1 MTNDAFINIEGLTKS
16 FGDVHA
22 LNGVDL
28 AVEEGTV
35 LGLLGPNGAGK
46 TTTIRVLATL
56 LPPDA
61 GRATVAGFDVVK
73 DAKRLRRVI
82 GLAGQS
88 AAVDPNLTGRENLTM
103 VGRLY
108 HLSKEEARRRAD
120 DVLERFDMT
129 YAANRTAKTYS
140 GGMRRRLDL
149 GASLVGRAKVLFLD
163 EPTTGLDPRSRAGMW
178 ELIHQLVSDGT
189 TLLLTTQYL
198 DEADELSDKI
208 AVIDGGVVIAEGTA
222 DTLKDKVG
230 GTVLDIKVDTAHFDQ
245 AAAALEGMVA
255 GQQKLNPS
263 HSEITLPVG
272 EEGPTVM
279 AEAVRRLDGAGVTI
293 TDLAYRKPTLDDVFL
308 TLTGHAAEE
317 EQSEDAEAVAGGRK
331 KRGRGRRKENT

>member
-1 MTNDAFINIEGLTKS
+1 MTNDAFIHIEGLTKA
-16 FGDVHA
+16 FGDVQA
-22 LNGVDL
+22 LRGVDL
-28 AVEEGTV
+28 QVEEGTV

-46 TTTIRVLATL
+46 TTTVRVLATL
-56 LPPDA
+56 LHPDA
-61 GRATVAGFDVVK
+61 GRASVAGFDVVK
-73 DAKRLRRVI
+73 DAKHLRRVI

-88 AAVDPNLTGRENLTM
+88 AAVDPNLTGLENLQM

-108 HLSKEEARRRAD
+108 HLSKAEARKRAE
-120 DVLERFDMT
+120 DVLERFDLT

-149 GASLVGRAKVLFLD
+149 GASLVGHAKVLFLD

-198 DEADELSDKI
+198 DEADELSDRI
-208 AVIDGGVVIAEGTA
+208 AVIDGGRVIAVGTA

-230 GTVLDIKVDTAHFDQ
+230 GTVLDVKVDPPHYD
-245 AAAALEGMVA
+245 AAVAALAGLVA
-255 GQQKLNPS
+255 GGEKLSPE
-263 HSEITLPVG
+263 HAEITLPVG
-272 EEGPTVM
+272 DQGASIM
-279 AEAVRRLDGAGVTI
+279 QEAVRLLDAADVTI

-308 TLTGHAAEE
+308 SLTGHAAEE
-317 EQSEDAEAVAGGRK
+317 EAGDEDGEPSGK
-331 KRGRGRRKENT
+331 KRRRQRKERV